1 MAENQLNESEVILE
15 AVNTPYKY
23 GFTTDIEI
31 EDFEKGLN
39 LEIVRKISKKKE
51 EPEFLLNFREKAF
64 TSWLKMVSP
73 NWSSL
78 NLPKIDYDNIQ
89 I

>member
-1 MAENQLNESEVILE
+1 MAENQLNESEVILD

-39 LEIVRKISKKKE
+39 LEIVRK
-51 EPEFLLNFREKAF
+51 
-64 TSWLKMVSP
+64 
-73 NWSSL
+73 
-78 NLPKIDYDNIQ
+78 
-89 I
+89 